1 VTHRTSIEPRVVRLH
16 SSGHHVFVVGVFG
29 GVFVVALTPPTLDAT
44 RDRQQG

>member
-1 VTHRTSIEPRVVRLH
+1 MRLR
-16 SSGHHVFVVGVFG
+16 SSGHHVFVGVFVGVFG